1 MVDHQIAPNEQ
12 KALRFL
18 SLFLSLPVTSEEEKQ
33 RIKAARDAIRRAR
46 FAKLHRELN
55 KLEKAQ
61 KTTPVQP
68 ALLLEKALQILS
80 GFPLMTVSEGRMEDI
95 RSGLSANDLQP
106 AIILSESFTE

>member
-1 MVDHQIAPNEQ
+1 M
-12 KALRFL
+12 
-18 SLFLSLPVTSEEEKQ
+18 TSEDEKQ
-33 RIKAARDAIRRAR
+33 RIKSAQDAIRRVR

-80 GFPLMTVSEGRMEDI
+80 GFPLMTADEGRVEEN
-95 RSGLSANDLQP
+95 RGGLSAADIQP

>member
-1 MVDHQIAPNEQ
+1 M
-12 KALRFL
+12 
-18 SLFLSLPVTSEEEKQ
+18 TSEDERQ
-33 RIKAARDAIRRAR
+33 RIKAAQEAIRRVR

-68 ALLLEKALQILS
+68 AILLEKALQILA
-80 GFPLMTVSEGRMEDI
+80 GFPLLTADEGRVEEN
-95 RSGLSANDLQP
+95 RSGLSMADLHP